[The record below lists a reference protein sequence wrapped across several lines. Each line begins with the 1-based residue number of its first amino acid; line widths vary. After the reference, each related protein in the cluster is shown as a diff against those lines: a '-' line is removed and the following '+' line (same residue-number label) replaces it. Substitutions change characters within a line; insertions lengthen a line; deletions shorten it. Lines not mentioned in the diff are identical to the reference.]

1 MTQPHLRV
9 NKVQIKILGP
19 TVLGHH
25 VAATAAKI
33 TRD

>member
-1 MTQPHLRV
+1 M
-9 NKVQIKILGP
+9 KILGP

-25 VAATAAKI
+25 VAAAAARI